1 MIVNERICY
10 FDVAK
15 GILILFLVMSHFGI
29 ALNHAGIDA
38 ENSFFLP
45 WYYPQPLYIV
55 FFMQC
60 FFIISGFF
68 SKFDLDAR
76 LFFKKLVKQLLIP
89 WVFFEIVRVSFGAS
103 QGEFQNLFPAKEYS
117 TLWFLNALLF
127 AKLICW
133 LINQSTKSKHIML
146 IVTFIFLLIG
156 VILNQ
161 YSIGDNILYYK
172 HGLMSS
178 FFVAVGY
185 FLKHKSNL
193 YESLLKYSGILFVII
208 IAGRFLHYYN
218 LPVQDATIDVTLS
231 NVYVFILTSLSGSF
245 GFLFLCKKIANNRF
259 LEYFGRNSLI
269 IYGLHMLPYVII
281 MGLARQWIG
290 LSTQTHAIIFMIGT
304 YFVELVAMIL
314 VIELLNIKYLRILV
328 GKF

>member
-1 MIVNERICY
+1 MKERLHY

-15 GILILFLVMSHFGI
+15 GILILLMVMSHFAI
-29 ALNHAGIDA
+29 ALNHAGVDA
-38 ENSFFLP
+38 SNAFFLP
-45 WYYPQPLYIV
+45 WYYLQPLYIV

-60 FFIISGFF
+60 FLIISGFF
-68 SKFDLDAR
+68 SKFDLEAR

-89 WVFFEIVRVSFGAS
+89 WVFFEIIRVLFFALK
-103 QGEFQNLFPAKEYS
+103 GESENLFPAKEYS
-117 TLWFLNALLF
+117 TLWFINALLF
-127 AKLICW
+127 AKIICW
-133 LINQSTKSKHIML
+133 FINQVTKSKYIML
-146 IVTFIFLLIG
+146 VLTFILLLIG

-178 FFVAVGY
+178 FFVALGY
-185 FLKHKSNL
+185 FLNKKLNL
-193 YESLLKYSGILFVII
+193 YETLLKYSGILFIII

-231 NVYVFILTSLSGSF
+231 TVFVFIITSLSGSL

-259 LEYFGRNSLI
+259 FEYFGRNSLI
-269 IYGLHMLPYVII
+269 IYGLHMLPFVVII
-281 MGLARQWIG
+281 GLANKCIG
-290 LSTQTHAIIFMIGT
+290 LSTQMHAIIFMICT
-304 YFVELVAMIL
+304 YLVELVAMIL
-314 VIELLNIKYLRILV
+314 VIEVLNIKYLRIFV